1 MLKHLFALSLFP
13 AIFLFTSPAPGQSN
27 PPQASIACE
36 VKDNVEDGACQNKL
50 EGLFTRKGDTL
61 TLKLDGGKSKTYVGN
76 RAACDGEN
84 VDVSKCLVFVV
95 LKYFPRTQSYL
106 IERGFYECGAY
117 LFVSRRTGSETV
129 MYVIPVLSPNAKYLL
144 SIDQSD
150 ACDRKYDIA
159 IWSMQTDPPKL
170 EFKYEAKQYENWEV
184 AAWEN
189 DTHIKMKALTAR
201 RPTIR
206 RRRWLGTRAAGASTY
221 AGRPI
226 VRNRTVQASATC
238 PVLAR
243 ATSKTSAH
251 VCSWPGGDITDVL
264 TSVALGRSHAG

>member
-1 MLKHLFALSLFP
+1 MLKHLFASSLFP
-13 AIFLFTSPAPGQSN
+13 AIVLFTGPASGQSN
-27 PPQASIACE
+27 PPQAPIACE

-50 EGLFTRKGDTL
+50 KGLFTRKGDTL

-106 IERGFYECGAY
+106 IERGLYECGAY

-129 MYVIPVLSPNAKYLL
+129 MSAIPVLSPDAKYLV

-189 DTHIKMKALTAR
+189 DTHIKMKAFINGKTSYDQEAEL
-201 RPTIR
+201 
-206 RRRWLGTRAAGASTY
+206 
-221 AGRPI
+221 
-226 VRNRTVQASATC
+226 VRNESGWT
-238 PVLAR
+238 LDLGK
-243 ATSKTSAH
+243 KTDR
-251 VCSWPGGDITDVL
+251 P
-264 TSVALGRSHAG
+264 R